1 MIVFLTL
8 CYVAVLFLLVK
19 IKVIKLTLWWKIS
32 PAVWVLILLIA
43 LFIPMQWGAP
53 AGTVNQYQAVVEII
67 PNVSGEVI
75 EVPAKAL
82 TFMEKGEVLF
92 KIDPRPFQDQVD
104 EIVASLDLAKLN
116 LDRAKDLFARKVG
129 PQVDVDRFDS
139 EVKQLTARL
148 SQANYNLHETV
159 VKAPGDG
166 YVVGLTLRPGQ
177 RVANLPL
184 RSWVAYVNQDQQR
197 LMLGINQNMLRHV
210 RSGQHAEVALKLFPG
225 KVFSATVETI
235 AFMTPQGQLP
245 PSGTIPA
252 APTGQEI
259 PLPYGVV
266 LKLDDDLGELTE
278 IPGGAIGSATI
289 YTESAKISHIIRKVM
304 LRMESWVNFIN
315 PY

>member
-19 IKVIKLTLWWKIS
+19 IKVIKLNLWWKIS
-32 PAVWVLILLIA
+32 PAVWLLILLIA

-53 AGTVNQYQAVVEII
+53 AGGVNQYQIVVEII

-75 EVPAKAL
+75 DVPAKAL
-82 TFMEKGEVLF
+82 TYMKKGEVLF

-104 EIVASLDLAKLN
+104 EIDASLELAKLN
-116 LDRAKDLFARKVG
+116 LERAKDLYARKVG
-129 PQVDVDRFDS
+129 PEVDVDRFDS

-148 SQANYNLHETV
+148 GQANYNLEETV

-166 YVVGLTLRPGQ
+166 YIVGLTLRPGQ

-184 RSWVAYVNQDQQR
+184 RSWVAFINQDQER
-197 LMLGINQNMLRHV
+197 LVLGINQNMLRHV
-210 RSGQHAEVALKLFPG
+210 RPGQSAEVVLKLFPG
-225 KVFSATVETI
+225 KVFNATVETI

-245 PSGTIPA
+245 PSGTVPG

-259 PLPYGVV
+259 PMPYGVI
-266 LKLDDDLGELTE
+266 LKLDDDLGEITQV
-278 IPGGAIGSATI
+278 PGGAQGSATI
-289 YTESAKISHIIRKVM
+289 YTESAKMSHVIRKVM
-304 LRMESWVNFIN
+304 LRMESWVNYIN